1 MIKNVK
7 RVFER
12 RKSHSVNSK
21 LRFQIRITRIERILS
36 IFSVFRDVDCKK
48 IIPLQN
54 KPYNKNNKYERKMQ
68 TRKNLLQHLFRKYG

>member
-48 IIPLQN
+48 IIHLQN
-54 KPYNKNNKYERKMQ
+54 KPYNKYERKMQ